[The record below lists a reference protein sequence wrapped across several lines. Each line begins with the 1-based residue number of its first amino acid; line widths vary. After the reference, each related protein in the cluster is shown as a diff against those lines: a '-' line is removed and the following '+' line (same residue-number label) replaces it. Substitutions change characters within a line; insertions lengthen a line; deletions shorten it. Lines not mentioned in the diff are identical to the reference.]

1 MREAGWFSLA
11 SSVLLPR
18 EEVERRVEWLIA
30 TVREEAPDLAVERPE
45 WNAARLVFDGPA
57 AAERFRAALVAENMH
72 ADLDGAAV
80 LLSVAPWFTPAD
92 VESLALAVAKV
103 AHYLDTA
110 A

>member
-1 MREAGWFSLA
+1 VRESGWFCQT

-18 EEVERRVEWLIA
+18 EEVERRVAWLIA
-30 TVREEAPDLAVERPE
+30 TVREEAPDLVVERPE
-45 WNAARLVFDGPA
+45 WNAARLVLGGPA

-80 LLSVAPWFTPAD
+80 LLRVEPWFTPAD

-103 AHYLDTA
+103 AHYLGTA